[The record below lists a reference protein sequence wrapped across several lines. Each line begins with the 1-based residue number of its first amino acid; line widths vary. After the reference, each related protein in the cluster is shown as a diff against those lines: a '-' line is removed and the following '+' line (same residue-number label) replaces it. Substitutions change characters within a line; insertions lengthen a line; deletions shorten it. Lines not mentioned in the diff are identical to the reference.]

1 MSGGTIAALVA
12 AGALVLFVLIVA
24 VPLLKLGRT
33 LDEATLAIRK
43 AHEGV
48 TPLLADAQLTLRGL
62 NAQLDQVDGITKGVT
77 SMTTNAAA
85 LTSIVSS
92 TVGSPLIK
100 VAAFSY
106 GVRRSV
112 GKRRDAEVART
123 TSRRH
128 RASRRRSG

>member
-12 AGALVLFVLIVA
+12 AGALVVFVLVVA

-43 AHEGV
+43 AHEGAV
-48 TPLLADAQLTLRGL
+48 PLLADAQATLRGV

-106 GVRRSV
+106 GVRKSV
-112 GKRRDAEVART
+112 GKRRDAELLKAN
-123 TSRRH
+123 SRRH
-128 RASRRRSG
+128 RASHHRDA

>member
-1 MSGGTIAALVA
+1 MSGATIAALVA
-12 AGALVLFVLIVA
+12 AGALVVFVLVVA

-43 AHEGV
+43 AHEGAV
-48 TPLLADAQLTLRGL
+48 PLLADAQATLRGV

-92 TVGSPLIK
+92 TVASPLIK

-106 GVRRSV
+106 GVRKSV
-112 GKRRDAEVART
+112 GKRRDADLLKA
-123 TSRRH
+123 SRRH
-128 RASRRRSG
+128 RASHRDG

>member
-12 AGALVLFVLIVA
+12 AGALVVFVLVVA

-33 LDEATLAIRK
+33 LDETTLAIRK

-48 TPLLADAQLTLRGL
+48 VPLLADAQTTLRGV

-92 TVGSPLIK
+92 TVSSPLIK

-106 GVRRSV
+106 GVRKSV
-112 GKRRDAEVART
+112 GKRRDAEVTKAS
-123 TSRRH
+123 SRRH
-128 RASRRRSG
+128 RASRHRDA